1 MTSFVIASTG
11 SVSGFVSDAA
21 RAIVAEGEM
30 LVHKVEDLASK
41 TLSELTA
48 IYNAATGKTVSKFSI
63 ARDKA
68 ADKVM
73 SALAEIDL
81 STLAKLE
88 NEEVQAVVLTSTPA
102 EALTTSTEL
111 NTLGTKAEETI
122 ADAKPKAEKKESKLQ
137 CMARHFRT
145 TTNEDGSPKRFTIE
159 ELMGLCDTTEDRTH
173 QYISIL
179 KNPKD
184 RFVMN
189 IAKTSEKT
197 YWFVPN
203 RPSK

>member
-11 SVSGFVSDAA
+11 SVSGFASDAA
-21 RAIVAEGEM
+21 RAIVADGEM
-30 LVHKVEDLASK
+30 LVNKVEDLASK
-41 TLSELTA
+41 TLGELTA
-48 IYNAATGKTVSKFSI
+48 IYNAATGKTVAKFSI

-73 SALAEIDL
+73 AALTAIDL
-81 STLAKLE
+81 STLTKLE
-88 NEEVQAVVLTSTPA
+88 TEVQATAQA
-102 EALTTSTEL
+102 EALTPTSDL
-111 NTLGTKAEETI
+111 STLGAKAEETI
-122 ADAKPKAEKKESKLQ
+122 AEAKPKAPKEPSKLQ
-137 CMARHFRT
+137 KMAAAFRT
-145 TTNEDGSPKRFTIE
+145 TMNEDGTPKRFTIQ
-159 ELMGLCDTTEDRTH
+159 ELQDICGTTEDRTH

-197 YWFVPN
+197 YWLVPN
-203 RPSK
+203 RPAK

>member
-1 MTSFVIASTG
+1 MTTFVIASAG
-11 SVSGFVSDAA
+11 SISGFASDAA
-21 RAIVAEGEM
+21 RVIVAEGEM

-41 TLSELTA
+41 TLAELTA
-48 IYNAATGKTVSKFSI
+48 IYNAATGKNVAKFSI

-73 SALAEIDL
+73 TALVAIDL
-81 STLAKLE
+81 STLSKLE
-88 NEEVQAVVLTSTPA
+88 SADEQKVLTTPQV
-102 EALTTSTEL
+102 ESLTPTIEL
-111 NTLGTKAEETI
+111 NTLSTNAKETI
-122 ADAKPKAEKKESKLQ
+122 ANAKPKAQKKESKLQ

-145 TTNEDGSPKRFTIE
+145 SVNEDGSPKRFTID
-159 ELMGLCDTTEDRTH
+159 ELMILCDTSEDRTH

-203 RPSK
+203 RQTK